1 LGQAE
6 WLLDKRLDMDMSIEV
21 WVGEWVKDRMEKE
34 REGRTDV
41 QMGVSHN

>member
-21 WVGEWVKDRMEKE
+21 WVGEWVKGRMEKE
-34 REGRTDV
+34 RKGRINV
-41 QMGVSHN
+41 KMGVSHD

>member
-6 WLLDKRLDMDMSIEV
+6 CLLDKRLDMDMSIEV

-34 REGRTDV
+34 REGRINVKT
-41 QMGVSHN
+41 GISHG